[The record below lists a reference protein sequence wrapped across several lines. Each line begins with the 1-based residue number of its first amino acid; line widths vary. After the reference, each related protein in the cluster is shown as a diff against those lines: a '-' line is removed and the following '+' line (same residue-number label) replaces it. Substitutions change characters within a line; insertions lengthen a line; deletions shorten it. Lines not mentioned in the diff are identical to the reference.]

1 MYHLMER
8 VRSRQGRRGFTL
20 VELLVVVVV
29 LAVLAAIVL
38 PKFMDSGKR
47 SKESAQKS
55 DLKIIQNAV
64 QLFYTDTSNYPATL
78 DDLTQADGT
87 TVKVFNGT
95 ADVALATA
103 SDYHGPYLQEVPND
117 PVKNVAFTYTK
128 ATGKVA
134 AP

>member
-1 MYHLMER
+1 MYCLMER
-8 VRSRQGRRGFTL
+8 VRGRREKGFTL

-64 QLFYTDTSNYPATL
+64 QLFYTDTGYYPAAL
-78 DDLTQADGT
+78 DDLTQADGS
-87 TVKVFNGT
+87 TVKVYDGS
-95 ADVALATA
+95 ADIALATTT
-103 SDYHGPYLQEVPND
+103 DYHGPYLQEVPND

-128 ATGKVA
+128 ADGKVA